1 MYTREEVIEKS
12 TEYFNGDVLAAT
24 VFADKYSLRH
34 VDDSYLELTPDD
46 MHKRLAK
53 EFARIEAKYPNSL
66 SEEEIFD
73 SMKNFQ
79 NIVPQGSPMAGVGN
93 TTQLTSLSN
102 CFVVDSPYDSYSG
115 ILRADQELTQI
126 FVRRGGGGLDVST
139 IRPQGLSTKNAARTT
154 DGIAVFMERYSNT
167 TREVATRGR
176 RAALMLSISVHHPE
190 IETFIKIKKDKTK
203 VTGANISVRLSD
215 EFMNAVKNDTDY
227 EVRWPVDSKTPSI
240 KKNIKAKDIW
250 DMIVESA
257 WESAEPGILFWDNII
272 KNGAADAYSEYKS
285 QSTNPCFS
293 GDTKVLVR
301 NWEPREGGSPGE
313 SITRKISDLVGG
325 NFDIYDGKDWVNNNK
340 FTKTGEN
347 VQLFKLTLDSNDSI
361 RATEYHTFILSNGDR
376 VQLKNLKIGDVLK
389 TVEKYS
395 VFNKQNLP
403 NPKIVSIEK
412 DSTEDVYCTN
422 VETTNSFTIST
433 PNHTILVGNCAEL
446 PLSPYDSCR
455 LVAMNTLSF
464 VKNPYTKD
472 AYFDY
477 VEFDKMSMKAQRIMD
492 DIIDLETEHVDR
504 ILEKLHN
511 DPEPE
516 DIKKVDIQL
525 WNKIKQSCNN
535 GRRCGLGVTAIGDT
549 LAAIGVKYG
558 SKESIEIVGNIYK
571 SLELAAYKMSID
583 LAEER
588 GHFPVYDYDTEKNHH
603 FISKVIS
610 SLPEEYQEKYKKF
623 GRRNIALTTTAPGGS
638 VSILTRTTSGIEPV
652 FMISYSRRKKIN
664 PSENIEAD
672 YTDTVGDKWKTY
684 KVYHPQYE
692 QWSSVT
698 GLDDETKSPWY
709 GSTAQDIDWSA
720 SVDIQASA
728 QKWVCASISKTCNL
742 PNSATKE
749 LVGDVYMK
757 AWETGCKGFTVYRDG
772 SRDGVLIT
780 NDKKENKEDAGVIET
795 NSPKR
800 PEKLECDIHHLK
812 IKGESWIVFVGLLKG
827 KVYEVFAG
835 LSKYVSIPKKIT
847 SGFIVKRSTKKDNGS
862 SVYDLVYGDENDPT
876 IIKDV
881 VTTFENP
888 TEGTFT
894 RLTSLALRHGS
905 SVQHVVEQLHK
916 EEQGDLYSFS
926 RVLGRVLK
934 TYIKDGTKKKGKCPN
949 CGGDNLVYQE
959 GCLRCMDCSH
969 SKC

>member
-1 MYTREEVIEKS
+1 MATREEVIEKS

-24 VFADKYSLRH
+24 VFADKYSLRD
-34 VDDSYLELTPDD
+34 VNDSYLELTPDD
-46 MHKRLAK
+46 MHRRLAK
-53 EFARIEAKYPNSL
+53 EFSRIEAKYPNPL
-66 SEEEIFD
+66 SEEEIFN

-139 IRPQGLSTKNAARTT
+139 IRPKGLSTKNAARTT

-176 RAALMLSISVHHPE
+176 RAALMVSISVHHPE

-227 EVRWPVDSKTPSI
+227 ELRWPVDSKTPSI
-240 KKNIKAKDIW
+240 RKNVKAKDIW
-250 DMIVESA
+250 NMIVESA
-257 WESAEPGILFWDNII
+257 WESAEPGILFWDNIL

-285 QSTNPCFS
+285 QSTNPC
-293 GDTKVLVR
+293 GKGTTKVYVR
-301 NWEPREGGSPGE
+301 SFDVKDGAFKYYTKTLKELSELSKELQRVYDIFDGENWV
-313 SITRKISDLVGG
+313 KND
-325 NFDIYDGKDWVNNNK
+325 N
-340 FTKTGEN
+340 FTKTGIDIDLYKITLIDGDELYFTKN
-347 VQLFKLTLDSNDSI
+347 HEFVMRDGKKVQLQNLNVGDS
-361 RATEYHTFILSNGDR
+361 
-376 VQLKNLKIGDVLK
+376 LK
-389 TVEKYS
+389 TVLDDTS
-395 VFNKQNLP
+395 FV
-403 NPKIVSIEK
+403 IIK
-412 DSTEDVYCTN
+412 DITYFGKEDVYCTN
-422 VETTNSFTIST
+422 VKTTNSFTIKT
-433 PNHTILVGNCAEL
+433 DKHTILVGNCAEL

-472 AYFDY
+472 SYFDY
-477 VEFDKMSMKAQRIMD
+477 EEFDKFSMKAQRLMD

-516 DIKKVDIQL
+516 DIKRVDIQL
-525 WNKIKQSCNN
+525 WNKIKQSCNR

-549 LAAIGVKYG
+549 LAALGVKYG
-558 SKESIEIVGNIYK
+558 SNESIKIVGEIYK
-571 SLELAAYKMSID
+571 SLEIAAYKMSID

-588 GHFPVYDYDTEKNHH
+588 GHFPIYNYETESEHV
-603 FISKVIS
+603 FISKIIS
-610 SLPEEYQEKYKKF
+610 NLPEEYQEKYKKF

-652 FMISYSRRKKIN
+652 FMVSYSRRKKIN
-664 PSENIEAD
+664 PSETIEAD
-672 YTDTVGDKWKTY
+672 YVDTVGDKWKTY

-692 QWSSVT
+692 QWSNIT
-698 GLDDETKSPWY
+698 GIADESKSPWY

-720 SVDIQASA
+720 SVDIQAEA

-749 LVGDVYMK
+749 LVSEVYMK

-780 NDKKENKEDAGVIET
+780 DNVKKSENEIAET
-795 NSPKR
+795 NAPKR
-800 PEKLECDIHHLK
+800 PDSLECDIHHLK

-827 KVYEVFAG
+827 KVFEVFAG

-847 SGFIVKRSTKKDNGS
+847 SGYIVKRSTKKDNGS
-862 SVYDLVYGDENDPT
+862 SVYDLVYGDLDDPT
-876 IIKDV
+876 IVKDI

-894 RLTSLALRHGS
+894 RLTSLAIRHGS

-949 CGGDNLVYQE
+949 CGGENLVYQE

>member
-34 VDDSYLELTPDD
+34 IDDSYLELTPDD
-46 MHKRLAK
+46 MHKRLSK
-53 EFARIEAKYPNSL
+53 EFARIESKYPNPL

-126 FVRRGGGGLDVST
+126 FCRRGGGGIDIST

-215 EFMNAVKNDTDY
+215 EFMNAVKNNTDY

-272 KNGAADAYSEYKS
+272 KNGAADAYHEYES
-285 QSTNPCFS
+285 QSTNP
-293 GDTKVLVR
+293 
-301 NWEPREGGSPGE
+301 
-313 SITRKISDLVGG
+313 
-325 NFDIYDGKDWVNNNK
+325 
-340 FTKTGEN
+340 
-347 VQLFKLTLDSNDSI
+347 
-361 RATEYHTFILSNGDR
+361 
-376 VQLKNLKIGDVLK
+376 
-389 TVEKYS
+389 
-395 VFNKQNLP
+395 
-403 NPKIVSIEK
+403 
-412 DSTEDVYCTN
+412 
-422 VETTNSFTIST
+422 
-433 PNHTILVGNCAEL
+433 CAEL

-588 GHFPVYDYDTEKNHH
+588 GHFPVYKYETESNHH

-692 QWSSVT
+692 KWSSVT
-698 GLDDETKSPWY
+698 GIDDETKSPWY

-720 SVDIQASA
+720 SVDIQAEA

-780 NDKKENKEDAGVIET
+780 NDKKENKEETGLVET

-847 SGFIVKRSTKKDNGS
+847 SGFIVKRSTKKENGS
-862 SVYDLVYGDENDPT
+862 SVYDLVYGDESDPT
-876 IIKDV
+876 IIKDI

-894 RLTSLALRHGS
+894 RLASLSLRHGS
-905 SVQHVVEQLHK
+905 SVQHLVEQLHK